1 MDEVAAVLRVIV
13 PFVDSHASAGDLPSV
28 SVVKARR
35 RSVVRHIINGGPVLG
50 QPRASG
56 RRRSRRLVA
65 RRVGDPFEREV
76 ERRPVWRTCAS
87 CLASQLV
94 PANAVPAN
102 TVVDGVGIG
111 VWWTVLRMHS
121 CATCFVHIC
130 WEPTG
135 VGVMQRATREADL
148 WCGCHCSRPGCVRR
162 PRTS

>member
-1 MDEVAAVLRVIV
+1 MDEVAAVLRVTV

-50 QPRASG
+50 QPQASG
-56 RRRSRRLVA
+56 SRRSQRLVA
-65 RRVGDPFEREV
+65 LRTGDPFEREV
-76 ERRPVWRTCAS
+76 ERRLVRRTCAS

-94 PANAVPAN
+94 PANTVPAN

-130 WEPTG
+130 WEPTV
-135 VGVMQRATREADL
+135 VGVMHRAAREADL
-148 WCGCHCSRPGCVRR
+148 WCGCPCSRPRCVRR